1 MEGAA
6 IMGKLDE
13 LVEKRKR
20 GELDP
25 RGFYRALLEIL
36 GQLTQALKDEDISE
50 GDVKSQIPLLLT
62 FLYDQADKLEKRE

>member
-25 RGFYRALLEIL
+25 RGFYKALLEIL
-36 GQLTQALKDEDISE
+36 GQLTRALKDEDISE
-50 GDVKSQIPLLLT
+50 TDIKSQIPLLLT

>member
-1 MEGAA
+1 MEGAV
-6 IMGKLDE
+6 IMGKLDD

-36 GQLTQALKDEDISE
+36 GSLAQTLKDEDISE
-50 GDVKSQIPLLLT
+50 DDIRSQIPLLLT
-62 FLYDQADKLEKRE
+62 FLYDQADKLEKRH